1 MQQMRDLCCEQ
12 FFQRLYFSRS
22 MPTTTSANPLWQNV
36 ISELQNLFPAD
47 VYEMWFSELVCTLE
61 TDSKIVL
68 EANSEFNAIWIE
80 NNFLDIIAQQAR
92 SFAGTAVQVAIE
104 VANPKVAEGAPDE
117 QDGAGRQS
125 AAAGKNAAGGIAGN
139 RYVGS
144 GASQDSRADR
154 SAAAVIPNRAP
165 THRTLINPVNTF
177 DNFVVGS
184 GCQLAHAASIAVA
197 NAPGRAYNPLFVF
210 GETGLGKTHLMHAVA
225 HQMLINN
232 PSARIAYVST
242 EKFTNE
248 FIHAIRENK
257 LTKFRQYYRNVDAL
271 LVDDIHFL
279 SGKESTQEEF
289 FHTFNDL
296 FESGRQIFLASDR
309 PANEIERLENRLISR
324 FQWGLVTDIQA
335 PDYETRVA
343 ILRNKAA
350 AMHLDLDDEIMDF
363 LAERVSRNVRRM
375 EGALTRI
382 AGYDNLIARKLDL
395 GAVERLLSDLL
406 YEEAASKVTID
417 EIQKKV
423 SDYYKLRYSEL
434 VGRRRT
440 SAIVFPRQV
449 AMYICR
455 MLTSDPLKS
464 IGDAFGGRD
473 HGTVIHA
480 CKQVENMM
488 EQDGSVKRG
497 VDYLIK
503 QLSQNR
509 S

>member
-1 MQQMRDLCCEQ
+1 MSSTQ
-12 FFQRLYFSRS
+12 
-22 MPTTTSANPLWQNV
+22 TAATLWQSTNE
-36 ISELQNLFPAD
+36 ELKNLFPAD
-47 VYEMWFSELVCTLE
+47 VYEMWFSDLVCTLE
-61 TDSKIVL
+61 TDSKLVL
-68 EANSEFNAIWIE
+68 IANSEFNAIWIE

-92 SFAGTAVQVAIE
+92 SFAGSAVEVLIE
-104 VANPKVAEGAPDE
+104 IEKPKEAKVDE
-117 QDGAGRQS
+117 KPSVNNRVDQRQS
-125 AAAGKNAAGGIAGN
+125 PDLRN
-139 RYVGS
+139 
-144 GASQDSRADR
+144 DR
-154 SAAAVIPNRAP
+154 PVTQMAP
-165 THRTLINPVNTF
+165 THRMLINPSNTF
-177 DNFVVGS
+177 ENYVVGS

-225 HQMLINN
+225 HQMLANN
-232 PSARIAYVST
+232 PKARIAYVST

-309 PANEIERLENRLISR
+309 PANEIERLENRLVSR

-335 PDYETRVA
+335 PDFETRVA
-343 ILRNKAA
+343 ILRNKAS
-350 AMHLDLDDEIMDF
+350 AMNLELDSEIMDF
-363 LAERVSRNVRRM
+363 LAEHVSRNVRRM

-382 AGYDNLIARKLDL
+382 AGYDNLIDRKLDL
-395 GAVERLLSDLL
+395 NAVERLLSDLL
-406 YEEAASKVTID
+406 HEEAASKVTVD
-417 EIQKKV
+417 QIQRKV
-423 SDYYKLRYSEL
+423 SDYYKIRFSEL
-434 VGRRRT
+434 IGRRRT

-449 AMYICR
+449 AMYISR
-455 MLTSDPLKS
+455 TLTSDPLKS

-503 QLSQNR
+503 QLSKER

>member
-1 MQQMRDLCCEQ
+1 M
-12 FFQRLYFSRS
+12 S
-22 MPTTTSANPLWQNV
+22 TTTSANPLWQSV
-36 ISELQNLFPAD
+36 ISELRNLFPAD

-61 TDSKIVL
+61 TDSKLVL
-68 EANSEFNAIWIE
+68 EASSEFNAIWIE

-92 SFAGTAVQVAIE
+92 SFAGSAVQVAIE
-104 VANPKVAEGAPDE
+104 VAAPSE
-117 QDGAGRQS
+117 EEE
-125 AAAGKNAAGGIAGN
+125 AGGKDNGTGHRSTAGGATGSGGVAGN
-139 RYVGS
+139 RWAGS
-144 GASQDSRADR
+144 VAGQDSRVDR
-154 SAAAVIPNRAP
+154 SAAATIPKQVP
-165 THRTLINPVNTF
+165 THRTLINPGNTF

-225 HQMLINN
+225 HQMLANN
-232 PSARIAYVST
+232 PNARIAYVST

-271 LVDDIHFL
+271 LIDDIHFL

-350 AMHLDLDDEIMDF
+350 AMKIDLDDEIMDF

-382 AGYDNLIARKLDL
+382 AGYNNLIDRKLDL
-395 GAVERLLSDLL
+395 NAVERLLSDLL
-406 YEEAASKVTID
+406 HEEAASKVTVD
-417 EIQKKV
+417 QIQKKV
-423 SDYYKLRYSEL
+423 SDYYKIRYSEL

-449 AMYICR
+449 AMYISR
-455 MLTSDPLKS
+455 TLTGDPLKS

>member
-1 MQQMRDLCCEQ
+1 
-12 FFQRLYFSRS
+12 
-22 MPTTTSANPLWQNV
+22 MPESTIALSLWESVNQ
-36 ISELQNLFPAD
+36 ELKNLFPAD
-47 VYEMWFSELVCTLE
+47 LYDMWFEGLTCVEE
-61 TDSKIVL
+61 TDVKIVL
-68 EANSEFNAIWIE
+68 SAPNEFNAIWIE
-80 NNFLDIIAQQAR
+80 NNYLDIISQQAR
-92 SFAGTAVQVAIE
+92 SYAGSAVAVTVEVADEPTESSDLGTA
-104 VANPKVAEGAPDE
+104 G
-117 QDGAGRQS
+117 
-125 AAAGKNAAGGIAGN
+125 AAG
-139 RYVGS
+139 S
-144 GASQDSRADR
+144 SDR
-154 SAAAVIPNRAP
+154 SVNRLKQIDARDARSKEAVSSRVATVPPR
-165 THRTLINPVNTF
+165 RTFLNPRNTF
-177 DNFVVGS
+177 DNLVVGS
-184 GCQLAHAASIAVA
+184 GNQLAHAASMAVA
-197 NAPGRAYNPLFVF
+197 NAPGRAYNPLFVY

-225 HQMLINN
+225 HQMLANN
-232 PSARIAYVST
+232 PNARIAYVST

-257 LTKFRQYYRNVDAL
+257 LAKFRKYYRTVDAL

-309 PANEIERLENRLISR
+309 PANEIERLENRLVSR

-335 PDYETRVA
+335 PDFETRVA

-350 AMHLDLDDEIMDF
+350 AMNISLSAEIMNF

-382 AGYDNLIARKLDL
+382 ASYDSLINKTLDL
-395 GAVERLLSDLL
+395 DAVERLLSDLL
-406 YEEAASKVTID
+406 HEETLAKVTVD
-417 EIQKKV
+417 QIQKKV
-423 SDYYKLRYSEL
+423 SDYYQIRFSEL
-434 VGRRRT
+434 IGRRRT

-449 AMYICR
+449 AMYISR
-455 MLTSDPLKS
+455 TLTGDPLKS

-503 QLSQNR
+503 QLSQGGA
-509 S
+509 

>member
-1 MQQMRDLCCEQ
+1 MPSTSPALSLWESTNQQLK
-12 FFQRLYFSRS
+12 
-22 MPTTTSANPLWQNV
+22 
-36 ISELQNLFPAD
+36 NLFPAD
-47 VYEMWFSELVCTLE
+47 IYEMWFSDLICVEQS
-61 TDSKIVL
+61 DSKLVL
-68 EANSEFNAIWIE
+68 EAASEFNAIWIE
-80 NNFLDIIAQQAR
+80 NNFLDVIVQQAR
-92 SFAGTAVQVAIE
+92 SFAGTAVE
-104 VANPKVAEGAPDE
+104 VTVEAARSKTEVSAREG
-117 QDGAGRQS
+117 QS
-125 AAAGKNAAGGIAGN
+125 ASKNRVATAPHQSTRENPAPELP
-139 RYVGS
+139 S
-144 GASQDSRADR
+144 MQR
-154 SAAAVIPNRAP
+154 S
-165 THRTLINPVNTF
+165 LLNPSNTF

-184 GCQLAHAASIAVA
+184 GNQLAHAATIAVA

-210 GETGLGKTHLMHAVA
+210 GETGLGKTHLMHSVA
-225 HQMLINN
+225 HQMLLNSA
-232 PSARIAYVST
+232 SARIAYVST

-257 LTKFRQYYRNVDAL
+257 LAKFRKFYRNVDAL

-309 PANEIERLENRLISR
+309 PANEIDKLENRLVSR

-343 ILRNKAA
+343 ILRKKAA
-350 AMHLDLDDEIMDF
+350 AMKVELDDEIMDF

-382 AGYDNLIARKLDL
+382 AGYDALIDRKVDLDS
-395 GAVERLLSDLL
+395 VERLLGDLL
-406 YEEAASKVTID
+406 QEEAASKVTV
-417 EIQKKV
+417 EQIQKKV
-423 SDYYKLRYSEL
+423 SEYYQIRISEL
-434 VGRRRT
+434 IGRRRT
-440 SAIVFPRQV
+440 SSIVFPRQV

-455 MLTSDPLKS
+455 TLTGDPLKS

-503 QLSQNR
+503 QLSSGR
-509 S
+509 A

>member
-1 MQQMRDLCCEQ
+1 
-12 FFQRLYFSRS
+12 
-22 MPTTTSANPLWQNV
+22 MPSTSTVASLWQ
-36 ISELQNLFPAD
+36 STHHELKNLFPED
-47 VYEMWFSELVCTLE
+47 VYEMWFSDLVCTEE
-61 TDSKIVL
+61 TDSKLVL
-68 EANSEFNAIWIE
+68 TAKSEFNAIWIE
-80 NNFLDIIAQQAR
+80 NNFLDIIVQQAR
-92 SFAGTAVQVAIE
+92 GFAGSAIE
-104 VANPKVAEGAPDE
+104 VSIEVAAPEKNTAGESGQSGGSSHGA
-117 QDGAGRQS
+117 
-125 AAAGKNAAGGIAGN
+125 AGN
-139 RYVGS
+139 RLNGN
-144 GASQDSRADR
+144 ASDR
-154 SAAAVIPNRAP
+154 QSTDLRDDRPVTQSAP
-165 THRTLINPVNTF
+165 TRRTLINPINTF
-177 DNFVVGS
+177 ENFVVGS
-184 GCQLAHAASIAVA
+184 GSQLAHAASIAVA

-225 HQMLINN
+225 HQMLANN
-232 PSARIAYVST
+232 PKARIAYVST

-309 PANEIERLENRLISR
+309 PANEIERLENRLVSR

-335 PDYETRVA
+335 PDFETRVA

-350 AMHLDLDDEIMDF
+350 AMKIQLDDEIMDF

-382 AGYDNLIARKLDL
+382 AGYNNLIDRKLDL
-395 GAVERLLSDLL
+395 NAVERLLSDLL
-406 YEEAASKVTID
+406 HEEAASKVTVD
-417 EIQKKV
+417 QIQRKV
-423 SDYYKLRYSEL
+423 SDYYKIRFSEL
-434 VGRRRT
+434 VGRRRS
-440 SAIVFPRQV
+440 SAIVFPRHV
-449 AMYICR
+449 AMYISR
-455 MLTSDPLKS
+455 TLTGDPLKS

-503 QLSQNR
+503 QLSKER
-509 S
+509 T